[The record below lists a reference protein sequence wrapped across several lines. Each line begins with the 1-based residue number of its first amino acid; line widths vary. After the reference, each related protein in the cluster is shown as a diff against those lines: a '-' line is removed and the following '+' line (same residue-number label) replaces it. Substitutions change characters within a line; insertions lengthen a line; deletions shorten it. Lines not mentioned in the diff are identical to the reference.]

1 MSEYIPLG
9 QRIDSVEVEAMING
23 NWTKVASATSIGAC
37 RIIYLNEPV
46 KAAQLRI
53 RIAAPVCIT
62 MSELG
67 VYKKASL

>member
-1 MSEYIPLG
+1 
-9 QRIDSVEVEAMING
+9 MING
-23 NWTKVASATSIGAC
+23 SWTKIAAATSIGAC
-37 RIIYLNEPV
+37 KIIYLNEPV
-46 KAAQLRI
+46 KTAQLRI